1 MSNAR
6 TFTVTVTILAPDL
19 EQAQAI
25 RSKLAMLHGH
35 GQEASV
41 WVGSVQEVS
50 EDLARLETMLETIK
64 GEPA

>member
-6 TFTVTVTILAPDL
+6 TFTVLVTILAPDL

-25 RSKLAMLHGH
+25 RTKLAMLHGH
-35 GQEASV
+35 GQQASV
-41 WVGSVQEVS
+41 WIGAVNEVS
-50 EDLARLETMLETIK
+50 EDLARLEMLLETIK